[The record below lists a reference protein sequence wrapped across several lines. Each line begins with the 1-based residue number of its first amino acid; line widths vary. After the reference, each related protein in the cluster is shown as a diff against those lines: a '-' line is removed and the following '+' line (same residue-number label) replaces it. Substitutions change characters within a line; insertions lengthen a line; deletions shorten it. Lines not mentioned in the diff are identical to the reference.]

1 MAADRAWPRNS
12 LAGSRRRHQ
21 RRKSACGSAIGRKS
35 SVVQVLVRTKVES
48 ADRSVN
54 EKGRRVK
61 GGTFPGTWHR
71 PSSRCKR
78 GAVADFG
85 RSCLPSR
92 TSRLRRDQRCVVVER
107 TATRRRGADVRPTA
121 VRLAA
126 KVLSGRKDLPNTVL
140 SGRKDLPNTVLSG
153 RWFTQ
158 DFLYRARAVIR
169 CSRIRENSEAGHEST
184 RSLTTSA
191 TRKSLTQTCVE
202 NKHWCISKL
211 AQIV

>member
-107 TATRRRGADVRPTA
+107 TATRRRGADVRPMA

-126 KVLSGRKDLPNTVL
+126 KVL

-158 DFLYRARAVIR
+158 DFLYLARAVMR